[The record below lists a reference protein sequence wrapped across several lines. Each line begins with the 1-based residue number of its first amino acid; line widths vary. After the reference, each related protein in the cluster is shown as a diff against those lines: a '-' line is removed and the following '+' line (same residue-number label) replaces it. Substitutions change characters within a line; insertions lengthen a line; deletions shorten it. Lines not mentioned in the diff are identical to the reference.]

1 MGLHSCGGLEPRTI
15 PAKDHRP
22 AVGWSSGI
30 LNHKFQ
36 PWPDTP
42 TQSWSRAEML
52 QVEASAPS
60 VHSPALG

>member
-1 MGLHSCGGLEPRTI
+1 MGLHSSRGLEPRTVS
-15 PAKDHRP
+15 AKDHPP

-36 PWPDTP
+36 PWPELP
-42 TQSWSRAEML
+42 TQSWSRAEMP